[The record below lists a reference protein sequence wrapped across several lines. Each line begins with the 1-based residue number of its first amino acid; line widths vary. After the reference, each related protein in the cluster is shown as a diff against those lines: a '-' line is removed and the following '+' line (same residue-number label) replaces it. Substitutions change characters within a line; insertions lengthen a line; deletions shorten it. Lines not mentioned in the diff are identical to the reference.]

1 MVAGRIVCGLLCAAG
16 GVGAL
21 ELHDVKPSRGISV
34 HKEPKAQPPRDLP
47 AGEQVSLRAV
57 DAEPPAPRMRKAWTP
72 TYMKVPD
79 GTWMPVKIA
88 GYGSKAWTYN
98 VIVTPPGFAQYEV
111 PDVDK
116 HLLRKVEEYDEVI
129 PERAP
134 KKIEAATKKAG
145 KDHYVRMA
153 VKDAEGKQILE
164 AKMLSRSPMRALQHM
179 ACDKLKLGKWSCEMD
194 TALLTSTGSQVN
206 AADTPDT
213 LQLAEGAEF
222 TVARHTAE
230 LHGKYAH
237 KDFKQELQNQL
248 AAEEAAKQEAAKQE
262 AAAPE
267 AAEPAGSEQKA
278 QEAA

>member
-1 MVAGRIVCGLLCAAG
+1 
-16 GVGAL
+16 
-21 ELHDVKPSRGISV
+21 
-34 HKEPKAQPPRDLP
+34 
-47 AGEQVSLRAV
+47 
-57 DAEPPAPRMRKAWTP
+57 
-72 TYMKVPD
+72 MKVPD
-79 GTWMPVKIA
+79 GTWIPVKIA

-134 KKIEAATKKAG
+134 KKIEAALRKTG
-145 KDHYVRMA
+145 KDHYVKMV

-179 ACDKLKLGKWSCEMD
+179 TCDKLKLGKWSCEMD
-194 TALLTSTGSQVN
+194 TALLSSTGSQVN
-206 AADTPDT
+206 ATDTPET
-213 LQLAEGAEF
+213 LQLADGAEF
-222 TVARHTAE
+222 IVARHTAE

-248 AAEEAAKQEAAKQE
+248 AAEEAAKQETAKQE
-262 AAAPE
+262 TAKPE
-267 AAEPAGSEQKA
+267 GSEQKA
-278 QEAA
+278 QE